1 MIVRTLLDR
10 GGMIDGK
17 NRKGET
23 PLMHA
28 RTADMA
34 TLLLSRGADPLAQDN
49 NGFTALMHVVD
60 AGAPEITPLLLAGS
74 AAAHT
79 PLTPE
84 QINHTSKLGVS
95 AVGLAAFRGDAS
107 ILSALL
113 DAGADPNI
121 GTDVGHQAPLVAAA
135 SSRTP
140 ANTLLLLNKG
150 ARTDGRD
157 SGGATALMRAAAQH
171 GQAAVVR
178 ALLAKGA
185 DVHAVDRES
194 KTALDYAQ
202 LGDPEVVTLLTRAGA
217 K

>member
-1 MIVRTLLDR
+1 
-10 GGMIDGK
+10 MIDGK

-84 QINHTSKLGVS
+84 QINHT
-95 AVGLAAFRGDAS
+95 
-107 ILSALL
+107 
-113 DAGADPNI
+113 
-121 GTDVGHQAPLVAAA
+121 A
-135 SSRTP
+135 SS
-140 ANTLLLLNKG
+140 
-150 ARTDGRD
+150 
-157 SGGATALMRAAAQH
+157 
-171 GQAAVVR
+171 V
-178 ALLAKGA
+178 
-185 DVHAVDRES
+185 
-194 KTALDYAQ
+194 
-202 LGDPEVVTLLTRAGA
+202 
-217 K
+217 